1 MGGIKEGLEEE
12 NLPFVLGC
20 FIWHRHP
27 SPSFFPPP
35 GEFKFE
41 VNRNL
46 FFFLIGR
53 FFLVYEMG
61 LLSHVFRE
69 LF

>member
-12 NLPFVLGC
+12 NMPFVLGC
-20 FIWHRHP
+20 FIWHHHP
-27 SPSFFPPP
+27 NPYFFSPP

-46 FFFLIGR
+46 FFFSYWEV
-53 FFLVYEMG
+53 FLVYEMG
-61 LLSHVFRE
+61 LLSRVFRE